1 MQVESQQVRW
11 TDDKVQAEVRILARK
26 YQDNMVKFLRE
37 MIAIPSES
45 GREEQVIARI
55 RQEMEAVGFDEI
67 KIDGMGN
74 ILGRVGS
81 GKRVV
86 AMDAHIDTVGVGNPE
101 NWKVDPY
108 QGALKDGIVYG
119 RGASD
124 QEAGM
129 AAMVWGAKILKDLDL
144 AGDCQVW
151 ITGTVME
158 EDCDGLCWQY
168 ILKEK
173 VLEPEVVVSTE
184 PTNLS
189 VYRGHRGR
197 MEINV
202 RTSGVSCHGSAPE
215 RGVNA
220 VYKMA
225 PIIAEI
231 EKLNEDLV
239 VGADPFLGKGS
250 VTISEIRS
258 TSPSLCAVADSCTI
272 HLDRRLTTGEDLAF
286 AVSQIQQLPSVQKA
300 GADVVVLDYAEK
312 AYTGLIYPTKKYYPT
327 WLLPEDHSAVQ
338 AGVDAARIALETEP
352 TVGKWIFSTNGTAT
366 CGMFGIPTIGFGPA
380 HEIHAHS
387 VDDQCPVED
396 LVRAAAFYA
405 VFPAAW
411 SSRA

>member
-1 MQVESQQVRW
+1 MQVQSQQVRW
-11 TDDKVQAEVRILARK
+11 TDDQVQAEVRTLARK
-26 YQDNMVKFLRE
+26 YQDQMVKFLRD

-55 RQEMEAVGFDEI
+55 RREMEAVGFDEI
-67 KIDGMGN
+67 KIDGLGN

-86 AMDAHIDTVGVGNPE
+86 ALDAHIDTVGVGNPG

-108 QGALKDGIVYG
+108 QGDLKDGIIYG

-129 AAMVWGAKILKDLDL
+129 AAMVYGAKILKELDL

-202 RTSGVSCHGSAPE
+202 RTSGISCHGSAPE

-231 EKLNEDLV
+231 EKLNESLV

-258 TSPSLCAVADSCTI
+258 TSPSLCAVADSCAI
-272 HLDRRLTTGEDLAF
+272 HLDRRLTTGEDLDF
-286 AVSQIQQLPSVQKA
+286 AVSQIQQLPSVKAA
-300 GADVVVLDYAEK
+300 GAEVVVLDYAEK

-327 WLLPEDHSAVQ
+327 WLLPEDHAAVQ
-338 AGVDAARIALETEP
+338 AGVDAARIALEKEP

-380 HEIHAHS
+380 NEVHAHS